1 MAIPNLPLMAKE
13 GAPTINFKGITHFRR
28 DFSVFKLSLIK
39 SKNKDLWIQK
49 DTLEKERQYL
59 K

>member
-13 GAPTINFKGITHFRR
+13 GAPTINFEGITLFRR

>member
-1 MAIPNLPLMAKE
+1 MAIPNLPLMAEE

-39 SKNKDLWIQK
+39 SKKKDLWIQK
-49 DTLEKERQYL
+49 DTLGRERQYL

>member
-1 MAIPNLPLMAKE
+1 LAIHNLALMAKE
-13 GAPTINFKGITHFRR
+13 GAPKINFEGITLFRR

>member
-1 MAIPNLPLMAKE
+1 MAKE
-13 GAPTINFKGITHFRR
+13 GAPKINFEGITLFRR

>member
-1 MAIPNLPLMAKE
+1 MAEE

-39 SKNKDLWIQK
+39 SKKKDLWIQK
-49 DTLEKERQYL
+49 DTLGREKQYL